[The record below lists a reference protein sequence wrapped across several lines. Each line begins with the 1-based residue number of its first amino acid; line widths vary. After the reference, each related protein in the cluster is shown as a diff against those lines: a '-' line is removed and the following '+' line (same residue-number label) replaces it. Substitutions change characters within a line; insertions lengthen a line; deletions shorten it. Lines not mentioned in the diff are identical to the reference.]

1 VSSLIRTL
9 VCTAACGLPAL
20 AHAQTQ
26 GLPAAAQ
33 RSFTELRARVAHG
46 TGGESQRVQIQWF
59 VENRAETTAAAPPLR
74 EARVLERRRGLG
86 ALPFERDPQ
95 LSTDHLVVVSIDK
108 VGRELDWRTVSDPRL
123 IRAEVPDA
131 TGQLHGQTLTRRQ
144 ADLLVDIPDDPDI
157 TGLRVYEVQWAG
169 GEFILKLV
177 ATASLE

>member
-9 VCTAACGLPAL
+9 VCGAACGLPAL
-20 AHAQTQ
+20 ALAQTQ

-33 RSFTELRARVAHG
+33 RSFTELRARVVHG
-46 TGGESQRVQIQWF
+46 AGGESQRVQIQWF
-59 VENRAETTAAAPPLR
+59 VENRAETTAASPLR

-123 IRAEVPDA
+123 IRAEVADA
-131 TGQLHGQTLTRRQ
+131 TGQLHGQTFMRRQ

-177 ATASLE
+177 ATVSLE